1 MTPGAGFEVMGPAGG
16 NGLGQY
22 LRYVDFCVA
31 NSTGSTM
38 DGSSFSGLLT
48 RAVFSEGDAARP
60 ITASQPPGRAD

>member
-1 MTPGAGFEVMGPAGG
+1 MTRGGWGFEVMGPAGG

-31 NSTGSTM
+31 YSTGSTM

-48 RAVFSEGDAARP
+48 RVDVNSDVPAIDLA
-60 ITASQPPGRAD
+60 

>member
-1 MTPGAGFEVMGPAGG
+1 M
-16 NGLGQY
+16 GQY

-48 RAVFSEGDAARP
+48 RVDVNSDVPAIDLA
-60 ITASQPPGRAD
+60 